1 MKPIKDIISEK
12 PWFGWLLFLASALI
26 VFLLGLLASSIIER
40 RSEAKY
46 AYKQPANLG
55 KFESD
60 NSLWGKFYPREYET
74 FLQTSD
80 TTFFSKYEGNGQID
94 MLARDPKM
102 VILWAGY
109 SFSKDYFQSRGHYYA
124 ITDIRNTLRTGAPMT
139 ADAGPQPGTCWTC
152 KSPDVPRIMNNIGP
166 ESFYHSTW
174 AALGPEIKNPIGCA
188 DCHNPE
194 DMTLTITRPALKEAF
209 ERQDKDVMKS
219 THQEMRTL
227 VCAQC
232 HVEYYFKGDGKYL
245 TFPWD
250 NGKTVE
256 DIEKYYDSYQFSDW
270 VHSIS
275 RTPMIKAQHPDY
287 ELFSLGIHSQ
297 RGLACADCHMPYIS
311 EGGVK
316 YTSHH
321 LQSPLN
327 SVSTTCA
334 VCHRQSEEEL
344 RKNVYDRQDKIQEL
358 RDMLEETL
366 VKAHYE
372 AKAAWDANAS
382 EEMMKPVLQL
392 IREAQWRWD
401 FATASHGG
409 SFHAPLEVARIL
421 ANGIDKSQQARVE
434 LSGILATL
442 KAGNVTY
449 PDISTKEKAQEAI
462 GLKMAALRNEKQEF
476 KSTILPLWDAK
487 SK

>member
-1 MKPIKDIISEK
+1 MKPVKDIISEK

-26 VFLLGLLASSIIER
+26 VFLLGLLASSVIER

-46 AYKQPANLG
+46 AYKQPANIG
-55 KFESD
+55 EFEPD
-60 NSLWGKFYPREYET
+60 NSVWGKFYPREYET
-74 FLQTSD
+74 FLQMAD

-94 MLARDPKM
+94 MLARDPRM

-109 SFSKDYFQSRGHYYA
+109 SFSKDYYQSRGHFYA
-124 ITDIRNTLRTGAPMT
+124 IKDIRNTLRTGAPMT

-152 KSPDVPRIMNNIGP
+152 KSPDVPRIMNKIGP

-174 AALGPEIKNPIGCA
+174 TALGPEIKNTIGCA
-188 DCHNPE
+188 DCHNPD

-209 ERQDKDVMKS
+209 ERQGKDISKA

-256 DIEKYYDSYQFSDW
+256 DIEKYYDNYQFSDW
-270 VHSIS
+270 VNSIS

-287 ELFSLGIHSQ
+287 ELFSMGIHAE
-297 RGLACADCHMPYIS
+297 RGLACADCHMPYVS

-327 SVSTTCA
+327 SISTTCA

-358 RDMLEETL
+358 RNILEENL

-372 AKAAWDANAS
+372 AKAAWDANATD
-382 EEMMKPVLQL
+382 EMMKPALKL

-401 FATASHGG
+401 FATASHGA
-409 SFHAPLEVARIL
+409 SFHAPLEVARIIG
-421 ANGIDKSQQARVE
+421 NGIDKSQEARVV
-434 LSGILATL
+434 LSGILASL
-442 KAGNVTY
+442 KVDKVFY
-449 PDISTKEKAQEAI
+449 PDISTKEKAQEAV
-462 GLKMAALRNEKQEF
+462 GLNMIALRKEKEEF
-476 KSTILPLWDAK
+476 KNVILPAWDAK
-487 SK
+487 KE